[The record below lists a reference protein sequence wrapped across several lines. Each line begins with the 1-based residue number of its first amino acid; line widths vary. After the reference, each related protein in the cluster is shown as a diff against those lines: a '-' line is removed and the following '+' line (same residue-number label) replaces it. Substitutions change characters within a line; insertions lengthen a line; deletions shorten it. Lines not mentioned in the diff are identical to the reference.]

1 MDKDRIFEYG
11 EAQVL
16 VVIPKGF
23 EEGTKPVELYF
34 DPVFDTGYKIAVRS
48 MMTGLTVEV
57 VMGIENIDAIVGN
70 LITEKTK
77 KEMDVPS
84 PLQLTVPAYAIFAMF
99 FIAIPMS
106 IGFLKEKM
114 TALYSVF
121 LHIA

>member
-70 LITEKTK
+70 LITEKQRK
-77 KEMDVPS
+77 KWMF
-84 PLQLTVPAYAIFAMF
+84 PALF
-99 FIAIPMS
+99 S
-106 IGFLKEKM
+106 
-114 TALYSVF
+114 
-121 LHIA
+121 